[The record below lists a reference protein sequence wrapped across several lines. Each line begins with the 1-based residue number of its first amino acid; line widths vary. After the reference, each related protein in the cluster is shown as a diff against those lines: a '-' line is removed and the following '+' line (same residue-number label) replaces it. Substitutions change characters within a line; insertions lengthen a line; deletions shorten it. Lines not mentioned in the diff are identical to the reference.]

1 MKKHTVVHKG
11 MMGTPR
17 FATTYTKTSKYEVD
31 RLFRT
36 VTKSDCNGVSSS
48 IKLSQ
53 DEITGIYKRY
63 FEKWKAPEDISDT
76 FRFAMEY
83 ADKHDVSDMI
93 SAATTGFTMVGK
105 ERNQPTDE
113 FQLVWF
119 PFDVMKFIINE
130 LMSVVL

>member
-1 MKKHTVVHKG
+1 MKHVTIHKG
-11 MMGTPR
+11 MIGTER

-31 RLFRT
+31 RIFRT
-36 VTKSDCNGVSSS
+36 VTKSDCNGVSGSV
-48 IKLSQ
+48 KFSQ

-63 FEKWKAPEDISDT
+63 FEKWKAPEDVSDT
-76 FRFAMEY
+76 FQFAMEY
-83 ADKHDVSDMI
+83 ADKNNVSDMV
-93 SAATTGFTMVGK
+93 STATFGFTMVGK

-119 PFDVMKFIINE
+119 PFDVMKFVISE

>member
-1 MKKHTVVHKG
+1 MKHVTIHKG
-11 MMGTPR
+11 MMGTQR
-17 FATTYTKTSKYEVD
+17 FVTTYTKTSKYEVD
-31 RLFRT
+31 RIFRT
-36 VTKSDCNGVSSS
+36 VTKSDCDGVTGSV
-48 IKLSQ
+48 KFSQ

-83 ADKHDVSDMI
+83 ADKHDVSDMV

-119 PFDVMKFIINE
+119 PFDVMKFVINE